1 MNTLIHNIASLGWSV
16 SVYNIINLVSW
27 FIALVFSVWHA
38 KKIGVSFWKAIVVA
52 LVANFGLLLLRN
64 LTTIIATAIRDAGF
78 LNMQDVGNS
87 IVRAFV
93 FLPLLMIPLGYILRI
108 KWSLLCDAIV
118 FAPLL
123 TSAFSQL
130 ACVFTGCCR
139 GFEADWGIYNIRTES
154 YHVPVQVIE
163 TVLTL
168 AIFFLLLYQLSN
180 RNYKSDGML
189 YPAMMA
195 FYGIMRFVCE
205 CLRDNEKI
213 ILGCSGVAIHALI
226 MFVAGFAI
234 LFYNEKKTAK
244 PIEEKSASAEPPSVE
259 RS

>member
-1 MNTLIHNIASLGWSV
+1 M
-16 SVYNIINLVSW
+16 
-27 FIALVFSVWHA
+27 
-38 KKIGVSFWKAIVVA
+38 
-52 LVANFGLLLLRN
+52 
-64 LTTIIATAIRDAGF
+64 
-78 LNMQDVGNS
+78 
-87 IVRAFV
+87 
-93 FLPLLMIPLGYILRI
+93 
-108 KWSLLCDAIV
+108 
-118 FAPLL
+118 
-123 TSAFSQL
+123 
-130 ACVFTGCCR
+130 
-139 GFEADWGIYNIRTES
+139 
-154 YHVPVQVIE
+154 VIE

-168 AIFFLLLYQLSN
+168 AIFFFLLYRLSN

-226 MFVAGFAI
+226 MFVVGFAI

-244 PIEEKSASAEPPSVE
+244 PIEVQSASAEPPSAE